1 MPLLADPDVGTSG
14 TALAVV
20 IPAYQAAATIRQV
33 WSGVLDAVPHAA
45 VWVVDDGSTDGTAG
59 QVPGDQ
65 VLRHPV
71 NRGKGAALQTGITKA
86 LERRPAWIVTLD
98 ADGQHPPEE
107 IPRLLE
113 PLERGLADL
122 TLGAR
127 ARSEAMPLPRRF
139 TNWLSSTL
147 ATRIGGVGVPDAQTG
162 FRAFSAHLA
171 RSVKPSEAGYDFE
184 AAFLLASLAGG
195 WRVLSVPVPTIY
207 GRSRS
212 HFKAGVDTWRMARVF
227 WKYAGRI
234 VSGARWTS

>member
-1 MPLLADPDVGTSG
+1 MPLLADPDGGSSG
-14 TALAVV
+14 TAALAVV
-20 IPAYQAAATIRQV
+20 IPAYQAAATIGQV
-33 WSGVLDAVPHAA
+33 WSRVLDAAPQAA
-45 VWVVDDGSTDGTAG
+45 VWVVDDGSTDGTAS
-59 QVPGDQ
+59 QLPPAQ

-86 LERRPAWIVTLD
+86 LEYQPAWIVTLD

-113 PLERGLADL
+113 PLERGVADL

-127 ARSEAMPLPRRF
+127 ARTEAMPLPRRF

-171 RSVKPSEAGYDFE
+171 RSVRPSETRYDFE

-195 WRVLSVPVPTIY
+195 WRVRSVPVPTIY
-207 GRSRS
+207 GQSRS
-212 HFKAGVDTWRMARVF
+212 HFKSGEDTWRMARVF
-227 WKYAGRI
+227 WQYAGRI
-234 VSGARWTS
+234 VSGTR